1 MGSNYG
7 SRYNVDICMCM
18 DATGSMGP
26 LLDLVKNNALGF
38 YGDLTARMAEKDK
51 HVDELRVRVI
61 VFRDYLADG
70 EDAMLLS
77 DFFVLPREAKEFE
90 ALVRSVQPRGGGDD
104 PEDSLEALGYAIKSK
119 WTKGGDKRRHVI
131 VLWTDDVP
139 HDLGFGRAAPN
150 YPARMAKDFTEL
162 SEWWGAAG
170 MDGVMDPTS
179 KRLLIYAP
187 NKGYWNEIMG
197 LWDNTLLFPSQA
209 GKGLEETTYAAILD
223 AIANSI

>member
-1 MGSNYG
+1 MGSNFG
-7 SRYNVDICMCM
+7 SSYNVDICMCM

-26 LLDLVKNNALGF
+26 LLDLVKANALGF
-38 YGDLTARMAEKDK
+38 YGDLTARMAQKDK

-70 EDAMLLS
+70 QDAMLLS
-77 DFFVLPREAKEFE
+77 DFFVLPQQAPQFE
-90 ALVRSVQPRGGGDD
+90 ALVRSVHPRGGGDD

-131 VLWTDDVP
+131 VLWTDDEP
-139 HDLGFGRAAPN
+139 HDLGFGRTAPN
-150 YPARMAKDFTEL
+150 YPGKMARDFTEL
-162 SEWWGAAG
+162 SEWWGADG
-170 MDGVMDPTS
+170 TGGVMDPTS

-209 GKGLEETTYAAILD
+209 GKGLEETTYTAILD

>member
-26 LLDLVKNNALGF
+26 LLDLVKANALGF

-70 EDAMLLS
+70 PDAMLLS
-77 DFFVLPREAKEFE
+77 DFFVLPQQAREFE

-119 WTKGGDKRRHVI
+119 WTRGGDKRRHVI

-150 YPARMAKDFTEL
+150 YPSRMAKDFTEL

-170 MDGVMDPTS
+170 MGGVMDPTS

-187 NKGYWNEIMG
+187 NKGYWNDIMG

-209 GKGLEETTYAAILD
+209 GKGLEEATYTAILD